1 MKIKLSPRE
10 LKPGIIALEAIVTP
24 SGQILAPAG
33 TELTRQT
40 INKMKLYNVDSATV
54 DSNDPIVKQMLNA
67 SSEAA
72 TSSTPV
78 EAPAAPVAPEPE
90 APKEEEK
97 IITHVEETRSTARRM
112 LASSEFKGFQLDYF
126 MYIEYAK
133 EVFANIVNTPGYSI
147 NTTELIEKM
156 RPLYAS
162 RNTIV
167 ELFDMIQQMHSLSDT
182 VYAHCLNVALIS
194 RMIGRWLHLEQND
207 LNILTCCGLL
217 HDIGKL
223 TIPEEVLNKPGKLT
237 DEEFA
242 LIKSHPKTGYEML
255 RNKDIDTR
263 IKQAALMH
271 HERYDGSGYPNQL
284 SSEFLSDFAMIVA
297 IADVYD
303 AMTAAR
309 SYREP
314 LCPFQVIEKFEQEG
328 FQKYHT
334 KYIYV
339 FLHHIASTYQ
349 SNRVML
355 SDGRGCK
362 IVMLNQNTLSK
373 PIVQFDDGS
382 CVDLSSQRELYITK
396 VLQNLLPRR
405 SYKSSSFIFFENI
418 RNEPCYMKN
427 YTFSGRR
434 YLISGDVS
442 RREFS
447 NATSPL
453 RAKACVN
460 LSYNKAHFVVFM
472 KL

>member
-10 LKPGIIALEAIVTP
+10 LKPGIIVIEAIITP
-24 SGQILAPAG
+24 SGQILATAG
-33 TELTRQT
+33 TELTRQI
-40 INKMKLYNVDSATV
+40 INKMKLYNVDCATV
-54 DSNDPIVKQMLNA
+54 DSNDPIVKQLLAA
-67 SSEAA
+67 SAA
-72 TSSTPV
+72 TEPAVPV
-78 EAPAAPVAPEPE
+78 APVAPVAPVIPVAQPAAPMVFARPTPVTV
-90 APKEEEK
+90 APKEGEK
-97 IITHVEETRSTARRM
+97 VITYKEETQSNSRRM
-112 LASSEFKGFQLDYF
+112 MVSNEFKGFQVDYLL
-126 MYIEYAK
+126 YIEHVK
-133 EVFANIVNTPGYSI
+133 TVFANAIKTPGYTI
-147 NTTELIEKM
+147 NTAELIDKM
-156 RPLYAS
+156 APLYTS

-167 ELFDMIQQMHSLSDT
+167 ELFDMIHQMHSLNDT
-182 VYAHCLNVALIS
+182 IYAHCVNVALIS
-194 RMIGRWLHLEQND
+194 RMIGRWLHLEQHD
-207 LNILTCCGLL
+207 LDILTCSGLL

-223 TIPEEVLNKPGKLT
+223 AIPEEVLNKPGKLT

-255 RNKDIDTR
+255 RNQNIDTR

-271 HERYDGSGYPNQL
+271 HERYDGTGYPNQL

-355 SDGRGCK
+355 NDGRGCK

-382 CVDLSSQRELYITK
+382 CLDLSGQRTLYITK
-396 VLQNLLPRR
+396 VL
-405 SYKSSSFIFFENI
+405 
-418 RNEPCYMKN
+418 
-427 YTFSGRR
+427 
-434 YLISGDVS
+434 
-442 RREFS
+442 
-447 NATSPL
+447 
-453 RAKACVN
+453 
-460 LSYNKAHFVVFM
+460 
-472 KL
+472 

>member
-10 LKPGIIALEAIVTP
+10 LKPGIIALEAVVTP

-33 TELTRQT
+33 SELTRQI
-40 INKMKLYNVDSATV
+40 INKMKLYNVDCATV
-54 DSNDPIVKQMLNA
+54 DSNDPIVKQLLETN
-67 SSEAA
+67 
-72 TSSTPV
+72 T
-78 EAPAAPVAPEPE
+78 PVAPTPMVAAPAPVVMAPPPVVVAPTPVVCAHPTPVTAEPQE
-90 APKEEEK
+90 GEKVVTYKEE
-97 IITHVEETRSTARRM
+97 TQSNSRRM
-112 LASSEFKGFQLDYF
+112 MVSNEFKGFQVDYLL
-126 MYIEYAK
+126 YIEHVK
-133 EVFANIVNTPGYSI
+133 DVFANVMKTPGYTI

-156 RPLYAS
+156 VPLYAS

-167 ELFDMIQQMHSLSDT
+167 ELFDMIHQMHSLNDT
-182 VYAHCLNVALIS
+182 IYAHCVNVALIS
-194 RMIGRWLHLEQND
+194 RMIGRWLHLEQHD
-207 LNILTCCGLL
+207 LDILTCSGLL

-223 TIPEEVLNKPGKLT
+223 AIPDEVLNKPGKLT

-255 RNKDIDTR
+255 RNQDIDTR
-263 IKQAALMH
+263 IKQAAFMH
-271 HERYDGSGYPNQL
+271 HERYDGSGYPNRL

-334 KYIYV
+334 KYIYI
-339 FLHHIASTYQ
+339 FLRNIASTYQ

-355 SDGRGCK
+355 NDGRGCK

-382 CVDLSSQRELYITK
+382 CIDLSGQRDLYITK
-396 VLQNLLPRR
+396 VL
-405 SYKSSSFIFFENI
+405 
-418 RNEPCYMKN
+418 
-427 YTFSGRR
+427 
-434 YLISGDVS
+434 
-442 RREFS
+442 
-447 NATSPL
+447 
-453 RAKACVN
+453 
-460 LSYNKAHFVVFM
+460 
-472 KL
+472 

>member
-1 MKIKLSPRE
+1 MNIKLSPKE

-24 SGQILAPAG
+24 SGQILTPAG
-33 TELTRQT
+33 TELTRQI

-54 DSNDPIVKQMLNA
+54 DSNDPIVKQLLEA
-67 SSEAA
+67 SAP
-72 TSSTPV
+72 TPV
-78 EAPAAPVAPEPE
+78 ATPQPVVAPIPVAPVMVQVAPVPVEPVQPAPAKVE
-90 APKEEEK
+90 PKEEEK
-97 IITHVEETRSTARRM
+97 VVTYKEETQSNSRRM
-112 LASSEFKGFQLDYF
+112 MVSTEFKGFQVDYLL
-126 MYIEYAK
+126 YIEHMK
-133 EVFANIVNTPGYSI
+133 SVFSNIINTPGYSV

-156 RPLYAS
+156 MPLYAS

-167 ELFDMIQQMHSLSDT
+167 ELFDMLHQMHTFADT
-182 VYAHCLNVALIS
+182 VYAHSLNVALIS

-223 TIPEEVLNKPGKLT
+223 AIPDEVLNKPGKLT

-242 LIKSHPKTGYEML
+242 LIKSHPKTGYEMI
-255 RNKDIDTR
+255 RNQDMDTR

-271 HERYDGSGYPNQL
+271 HERYDGTGYPNKL

-339 FLHHIASTYQ
+339 FLHNIASTYQ

-355 SDGRGCK
+355 NDGRGCK

-373 PIVQFDDGS
+373 PIVQFDDGA
-382 CVDLSSQRELYITK
+382 CLDLSSQRELYITK
-396 VLQNLLPRR
+396 IL
-405 SYKSSSFIFFENI
+405 
-418 RNEPCYMKN
+418 
-427 YTFSGRR
+427 
-434 YLISGDVS
+434 
-442 RREFS
+442 
-447 NATSPL
+447 
-453 RAKACVN
+453 
-460 LSYNKAHFVVFM
+460 
-472 KL
+472 

>member
-1 MKIKLSPRE
+1 MNIKLSPKE
-10 LKPGIIALEAIVTP
+10 LKPGMVALEAIITP
-24 SGQILAPAG
+24 SGQELAPAR

-40 INKMKLYNVDSATV
+40 INKMKLYNVDSAVV
-54 DSNDPIVKQMLNA
+54 DSNDPIVKQLLF
-67 SSEAA
+67 SSN
-72 TSSTPV
+72 
-78 EAPAAPVAPEPE
+78 EAPAPAPVVAPAPSAAPAQPAHPTPVTEE
-90 APKEEEK
+90 PKEGEK
-97 IITHVEETRSTARRM
+97 VVTYKEETQSNSRRM
-112 LASSEFKGFQLDYF
+112 MVSNEFKGFQVDYLL
-126 MYIEYAK
+126 YIEHVK
-133 EVFANIVNTPGYSI
+133 DVFSNIIKTPGYAV

-156 RPLYAS
+156 TPLYAS

-167 ELFDMIQQMHSLSDT
+167 ELFDMIHQMHSLNDT
-182 VYAHCLNVALIS
+182 VYAHCVNVALIS
-194 RMIGRWLHLEQND
+194 RMIGRWLHLDQND

-223 TIPEEVLNKPGKLT
+223 SIPNEVLNKPDKLT

-255 RNKDIDTR
+255 RNQDIDTR

-271 HERYDGSGYPNQL
+271 HERYDGTGYPNQL
-284 SSEFLSDFAMIVA
+284 SSEFLADFAMIVA

-355 SDGRGCK
+355 NDGRGCK

-382 CVDLSSQRELYITK
+382 CVDLSTQRELYITK
-396 VLQNLLPRR
+396 IL
-405 SYKSSSFIFFENI
+405 
-418 RNEPCYMKN
+418 
-427 YTFSGRR
+427 
-434 YLISGDVS
+434 
-442 RREFS
+442 
-447 NATSPL
+447 
-453 RAKACVN
+453 
-460 LSYNKAHFVVFM
+460 
-472 KL
+472 

>member
-24 SGQILAPAG
+24 SGQVLAPAG
-33 TELTRQT
+33 TELTRQI
-40 INKMKLYNVDSATV
+40 INKMKLYNVDCASV
-54 DSNDPIVKQMLNA
+54 DSNDPIVRQLLEIETPTAPAPIAPAPSAPVVMPV
-67 SSEAA
+67 
-72 TSSTPV
+72 STPS
-78 EAPAAPVAPEPE
+78 PVNYARPVSVTEE
-90 APKEEEK
+90 PKEGEK
-97 IITHVEETRSTARRM
+97 VVTYKEETQSNSRRM
-112 LASSEFKGFQLDYF
+112 MVSNEFKGFQVDYLLF
-126 MYIEYAK
+126 IEHVK
-133 EVFANIVNTPGYSI
+133 GVFSNILNTPGYNV

-156 RPLYAS
+156 APLYTS

-167 ELFDMIQQMHSLSDT
+167 ELFDMIHQMHSLNDT
-182 VYAHCLNVALIS
+182 IYAHCVNVALIS
-194 RMIGRWLHLEQND
+194 RMIGRWLHLDQND
-207 LNILTCCGLL
+207 LNVLTCSGLL

-242 LIKSHPKTGYEML
+242 LIKSHPKTGYDML
-255 RNKDIDTR
+255 RNQDIDTR
-263 IKQAALMH
+263 IKQAAFMH
-271 HERYDGSGYPNQL
+271 HERYDGTGYPNHL

-339 FLHHIASTYQ
+339 FLHNIASTYQ

-355 SDGRGCK
+355 NDGRCCK

-382 CVDLSSQRELYITK
+382 CIDLSGQRGLFITK
-396 VLQNLLPRR
+396 IL
-405 SYKSSSFIFFENI
+405 
-418 RNEPCYMKN
+418 
-427 YTFSGRR
+427 
-434 YLISGDVS
+434 
-442 RREFS
+442 
-447 NATSPL
+447 
-453 RAKACVN
+453 
-460 LSYNKAHFVVFM
+460 
-472 KL
+472 